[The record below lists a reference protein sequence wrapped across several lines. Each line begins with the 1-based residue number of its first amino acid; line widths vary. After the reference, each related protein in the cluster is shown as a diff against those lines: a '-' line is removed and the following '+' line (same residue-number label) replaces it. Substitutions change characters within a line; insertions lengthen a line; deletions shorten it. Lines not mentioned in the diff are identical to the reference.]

1 MSDPANPVEKLD
13 YEDCRGSQGDIIVWD
28 DILVRSWNSANTSPT
43 ATCDGDPVPP
53 GFEGLHVFDI
63 SNQQNPDLIASVP
76 LPCGSH
82 TATGVPDLANDR
94 LLVYN
99 NASSG
104 TCPWFEII
112 AIPFDT
118 PAAALP
124 VGIAPTGR
132 ACHDTAVILG
142 SAMLAACAGG
152 NGLTVMSLGGS
163 RGGTLTAPVE
173 LWTKTISGVSIGH
186 AVSFSWDGQTVLFGH
201 EPGGGAQARC
211 QAADADA
218 LKSIYFFNAADGVE
232 KGRWALPRPQT
243 GAENCTI
250 HNFNVVPSATKDIVV
265 SGNYQSGISVVDF
278 TDPTQAK
285 EIAYADPAPLSANL
299 VLGGNWSSYWYNGH
313 IYEGDITRG
322 LLVWKLIDDPN
333 DPIDDGAVADAQT
346 LPHLNP
352 QTQEFTIA

>member
-1 MSDPANPVEKLD
+1 MPVRSTALALAAAITLLVPAGASAEGTHPDVASKFQYTDNMVPLGSAPRPATYASGAANSDLAFWGSTAYQGSYYGFRIIDMTDPANPVEKLD
-13 YEDCRGSQGDIIVWD
+13 YEECRGNQGDIIVWD

-63 SNQQNPDLIASVP
+63 SNPQNPDLIASVP

-82 TATGVPDLANDR
+82 TATGVPDTANNR

-112 AIPFDT
+112 AIPFAT

-163 RGGTLTAPVE
+163 RGGTLTAPKE
-173 LWTKTISGVSIGH
+173 LWTKTIPGVSIGH
-186 AVSFSWDGQTVLFGH
+186 AASFSWDGQTVLFGH

-232 KGRWALPRPQT
+232 KGR
-243 GAENCTI
+243 
-250 HNFNVVPSATKDIVV
+250 
-265 SGNYQSGISVVDF
+265 
-278 TDPTQAK
+278 
-285 EIAYADPAPLSANL
+285 
-299 VLGGNWSSYWYNGH
+299 
-313 IYEGDITRG
+313 
-322 LLVWKLIDDPN
+322 
-333 DPIDDGAVADAQT
+333 
-346 LPHLNP
+346 
-352 QTQEFTIA
+352 